1 MRIQRNTWHTENDA
15 RQAVGALVCAECHR
29 PLKYGQVDGE
39 WVTLCTKSRF
49 HRGLEPR
56 SELSQGLPPG
66 EPGEGGTEGH

>member
-1 MRIQRNTWHTENDA
+1 MRVQRNTWGSYDEARAVTE
-15 RQAVGALVCAECHR
+15 GMVCAECHR

-39 WVTLCTKSRF
+39 WATLCTKGRF

-56 SELSQGLPPG
+56 SELSRGLPAG